1 MLRLSKDRWI
11 EAVLLLPSTVTLGPA
26 LLFGIVLTAVALGAG
41 VAVDLVRGAS
51 AFAKQLSSSGDLA
64 AILLMMLAGAAGLGS
79 LWLNII
85 FGRDWAFARARRR
98 YGSVGALVAGF
109 AAAAYWF
116 LRLDLFLRLGVPP
129 HEWRELKAFWVW
141 IALLVAPCAIAVRY
155 LCILLASGR
164 SAELTRH
171 PGSNS

>member
-1 MLRLSKDRWI
+1 MRQLANAGETFERPMDRGGATAADHRYAGSGA
-11 EAVLLLPSTVTLGPA
+11 AVWNCSHGTGPRGGLA
-26 LLFGIVLTAVALGAG
+26 AG
-41 VAVDLVRGAS
+41 LVRGAS
-51 AFAKQLSSSGDLA
+51 AFAKQLRSSGELA

-79 LWLNII
+79 LWLNIL

-98 YGSVGALVAGF
+98 YGLVGALVAGL

-116 LRLDLFLRLGVPP
+116 LRLDVPP

-141 IALLVAPCAIAVRY
+141 IALLGAPCAIAVRY

-164 SAELTRH
+164 SAEATRH